1 MKRHPLQIL
10 CRSYNSRLR
19 DLPETRC
26 YSYCRF
32 GNCASVPGA
41 GRGAAREDSDRSPV
55 RTGRCGHAVLYV
67 MSPLG
72 SVV

>member
-19 DLPETRC
+19 DPKRD
-26 YSYCRF
+26 SIVD
-32 GNCASVPGA
+32 SVPGA